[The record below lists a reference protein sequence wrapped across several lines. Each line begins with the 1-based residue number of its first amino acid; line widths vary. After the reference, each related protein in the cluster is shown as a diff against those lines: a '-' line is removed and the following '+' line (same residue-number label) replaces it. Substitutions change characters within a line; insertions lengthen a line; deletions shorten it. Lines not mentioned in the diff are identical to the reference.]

1 MATGMLK
8 FSPNNTVY
16 IDLDLENHTANK
28 AVDIDAEG
36 VEWPL
41 CGGGSGDFK
50 IFKATLTNITQN
62 ILNDIEFLFNDM
74 RYKLPNIPAEETVV
88 IWLPVIGNETYLAN
102 ATFSNVTGDA
112 YIDLEAVEY
121 TLIATGDFAAN
132 VAEGLA

>member
-8 FSPNNTVY
+8 FSPNNTVF

-41 CGGGSGDFK
+41 CGGGGGGDFQ
-50 IFKATLTNITQN
+50 IFKATLTNVTQN
-62 ILNDIEFLFNDM
+62 NLNNIVFIFNDM
-74 RYKLPNIPAEETVV
+74 RYKLPDIAAESTVE
-88 IWLPVIGNETYLAN
+88 IWLPVIGSETILTDA
-102 ATFSNVTGDA
+102 AFTHITGDAEIDPDTLELVVTGDFTA
-112 YIDLEAVEY
+112 D
-121 TLIATGDFAAN
+121 